1 MKWNQLD
8 PYHKIG
14 NRDEYFKQWFESLY
28 IPRHFINNEQLL
40 KNHIMFAEDIAYIH
54 IYLDMGYCVLV
65 KSKKD
70 NTFLCISNKLTSI
83 YIDIDMI
90 SICNKQDRY
99 NYFKFNRNRQ
109 IQHNLNTVHEYVNLS
124 TYKNYENY

>member
-8 PYHKIG
+8 PYHKIR
-14 NRDEYFKQWFESLY
+14 NWDEYIRGWFKSIRPKLFVD
-28 IPRHFINNEQLL
+28 NEQLL
-40 KNHIMFAEDIAYIH
+40 ENHIMFAENVDYIH
-54 IYLDMGYCVLV
+54 VYLDMGYDVLV
-65 KSKKD
+65 KSKID
-70 NTFLCISNKLTSI
+70 NTFLCITRKLVSI
-83 YIDIDMI
+83 YIDDINV

-109 IQHNLNTVHEYVNLS
+109 IQRNFNTVHKYVNLS